1 MEKGRGK
8 GRDEGGSGE
17 GNEEE
22 EGRME
27 REIGGARRLEREIR
41 LFMSWLRDVKGRL
54 MTNGC

>member
-8 GRDEGGSGE
+8 GRDEGGRKE

-27 REIGGARRLEREIR
+27 RERLEARADWSVR
-41 LFMSWLRDVKGRL
+41 FVKWLSFPYG
-54 MTNGC
+54 